1 VTATT
6 VAPGAYFQTLGG
18 GPALACDR
26 RVRICTWRLAVERP
40 GIIPA
45 LGRALAAAHVPS
57 EMRMRHP
64 QARVEP
70 HLAPRDSTVLRVRT
84 PLGVS
89 R

>member
-1 VTATT
+1 MTATT